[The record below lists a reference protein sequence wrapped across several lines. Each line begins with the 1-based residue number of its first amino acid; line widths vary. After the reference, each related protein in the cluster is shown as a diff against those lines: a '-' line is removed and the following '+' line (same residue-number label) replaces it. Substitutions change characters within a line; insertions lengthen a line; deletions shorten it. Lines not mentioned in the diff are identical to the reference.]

1 MIAKSRRWETPRDKP
16 PGSINAT
23 HQSQGHKAG
32 GEDIQIKRDLGKIS
46 HLSWV
51 WLSIQTN
58 CKNQNKQKYFQTVGM
73 LALIGHL
80 IRFKVTADLGG
91 DDTILKMASSYLSH
105 TVEVFTD
112 ESHHAWTLLQNNPGE
127 KTRGVTEEEI
137 PDAAGNRH
145 SWVTGACFLAPP
157 LTPRCTPPVPSTPAG
172 GPTIQF
178 GPDTKSLSQGRPRSG
193 CQPHVPASCT
203 AVPAPTYHA
212 SNSHRRQKTAAL
224 SSQNPSH

>member
-1 MIAKSRRWETPRDKP
+1 
-16 PGSINAT
+16 
-23 HQSQGHKAG
+23 
-32 GEDIQIKRDLGKIS
+32 
-46 HLSWV
+46 
-51 WLSIQTN
+51 
-58 CKNQNKQKYFQTVGM
+58 M

-127 KTRGVTEEEI
+127 KTRGVAEEEI

-172 GPTIQF
+172 GPTIQL
-178 GPDTKSLSQGRPRSG
+178 GPDTKSLSQGHPRSG

-203 AVPAPTYHA
+203 PVPAPTYHA